1 MPTDPVAHRLA
12 ATFALRQH
20 LDDGPGLLAVYEDV
34 VELGLMDQFVMALS
48 ALTVEYGRRA
58 YSDLTMRLEHHILH
72 LQGVDPPKGPP
83 A

>member
-20 LDDGPGLLAVYEDV
+20 LDDGPGLVAVYEDV
-34 VELGLMDQFVMALS
+34 DERGLRDDFVMAL
-48 ALTVEYGRRA
+48 AAIAVDYGRRA
-58 YSDLTMRLEHHILH
+58 YSDLAMHLEHQILH
-72 LQGVDPPKGPP
+72 LEGVDPPKGPP